1 MVVDGVLASVPLV
14 VVLFLMVGRQWPAAP
29 AGALGLGTAFLLAE
43 TRFGDS
49 AAGDGVAQ
57 FAVGT
62 MSEALFSAAMIT
74 WIVVAA
80 LCIYELQL
88 RSGGMDRIQDAIASI
103 SGDPRIKV
111 LLVAWFFALFLEG
124 AAGFGTPIA
133 LAAPL
138 LVTIGLRPVDAVA
151 TALLGHAVGVSF
163 GAIGTPVITQST
175 ITGVDA
181 ASIAR
186 MTALYHAAIGGLMVW
201 MVFRLSASAS
211 MSSTAP
217 GRSGL
222 WFGLGGAAFLAPY
235 FGLAVWLGPEL
246 PTLGGAI
253 LGLAVFAGVLALVAP
268 RSKARVE
275 ASASPTARDDHALAM
290 PLARAAAPYL
300 VLTGLVAL
308 TRGVPWIKE
317 TLQRPAVEWVML
329 GEFSGSVEPFYH
341 PGTLLLVAFV
351 CGGLFQRTSLYGL
364 ASAAVAA
371 SIKVGPA
378 AVALVATLGM
388 SRMMVHGG
396 MIDALAI
403 LAAAY
408 GAGSWPLMAPLVG
421 VLGTFTTGSATASN
435 VLFSDFQQDTAAR
448 LNLPVVEMLGAQ
460 TAAAGVG
467 NVVAPHNI
475 IAGGATV
482 GLAGKEGAV
491 LRKTAIP
498 CAVYATACGLL
509 SLLMARR

>member
-1 MVVDGVLASVPLV
+1 MIASVPLA
-14 VVLFLMVGRQWPAAP
+14 VVLFLMVGRQWSAAP
-29 AGALGLGTAFLLAE
+29 AGALGLGIAFMLVA
-43 TRFGDS
+43 TRFADS
-49 AAGDGVAQ
+49 AAGDGIAQ

-62 MSEALFSAAMIT
+62 MSEALFSAATIT

-88 RSGGMDRIQDAIASI
+88 RSGGMTRIQDAIESI
-103 SGDPRIKV
+103 SRDPRIKV

-163 GAIGTPVITQST
+163 GAIGTPVITQSA

-186 MTALYHAAIGGLMVW
+186 MTAFYHAALGGLMVW
-201 MVFRLSASAS
+201 TVFRLSANASTSSA
-211 MSSTAP
+211 AP

-222 WFGLGGAAFLAPY
+222 WFGLAGAAFLAPY
-235 FGLAVWLGPEL
+235 LGLAVWLGPEL

-253 LGLAVFAGVLALVAP
+253 LGLGMFAGILALAAH
-268 RSKARVE
+268 RLDLRGGARGS
-275 ASASPTARDDHALAM
+275 SAVQDDHSRAM
-290 PLARAAAPYL
+290 PLLRAAAPYL

-308 TRGVPWIKE
+308 SRGVPWIKE
-317 TLQRPAVEWVML
+317 ALQRPTFEWVLL
-329 GEFSGSVEPFYH
+329 GEFSGSVQPFYH
-341 PGTLLLVAFV
+341 PGMLLLVAFV
-351 CGGLFQRTSLYGL
+351 CGGLLQGASLHGL

-371 SIKVGPA
+371 SIKVVPA
-378 AVALVATLGM
+378 ALALMATLGM

-396 MIDALAI
+396 MIDALAV
-403 LAAAY
+403 LSAAY
-408 GAGSWPLMAPLVG
+408 AAGFWPLLAPLIG

-435 VLFSDFQQDTAAR
+435 VLFSDFQQDTAVR

-460 TAAAGVG
+460 TAGAAVG

-482 GLAGKEGAV
+482 GLAGKEGEV
-491 LRKTAIP
+491 LRKTVVP
-498 CAVYATACGLL
+498 CAVYAVACGLL
-509 SLLMARR
+509 SLFLVHR